1 MRHLEN
7 KVVIVTG
14 AASGI
19 ALATS
24 EVLLS
29 YGAKV
34 LGCDIGAMPAS
45 VSAANEANFSFL
57 QCDLT
62 QEDSAKA
69 VVQRC
74 QHIFG
79 ARIDA
84 LCNIAGIMDN
94 NSSVDSYEDEI
105 WERNIAINMTAPARL
120 MREVVPVMLAQ
131 GGGGSI
137 VNTASFAA
145 LSGAAAGICYT
156 ACKHA
161 MVGMTKNVAFR
172 FKDDK
177 IRCNA
182 VCPGGVRTNIMS
194 SVDLSKMDRQAM
206 AKMKPLHDLGLADPA
221 KPSDIAD
228 VIAFLVSDMS
238 RHVSGAIIPVDK
250 GLSTI

>member
-1 MRHLEN
+1 MRDLEN

-29 YGAKV
+29 YGANV
-34 LGCDIGAMPAS
+34 LGCDIGAMPPS
-45 VSAANEANFSFL
+45 VPAANEANFSFL

-62 QEDSAKA
+62 QEDSAQA

-74 QHIFG
+74 QQQFG
-79 ARIDA
+79 GRIDA

-94 NSSVDSYEDEI
+94 NSSVDTYEDEI

-161 MVGMTKNVAFR
+161 MVSFVVVVAVV
-172 FKDDK
+172 
-177 IRCNA
+177 A
-182 VCPGGVRTNIMS
+182 VVIILV
-194 SVDLSKMDRQAM
+194 VDEEEEDLLYLSQYQSFAV
-206 AKMKPLHDLGLADPA
+206 ANLPA
-221 KPSDIAD
+221 C
-228 VIAFLVSDMS
+228 L
-238 RHVSGAIIPVDK
+238 
-250 GLSTI
+250 T